1 MQRLFTVLS
10 LIALLLV
17 SACSSGPPKPEI
29 DFNPA
34 FDFTKARTVAF
45 YKNSGS
51 VSGENPLLL
60 SDMQRSRIDD
70 ALRVAVD
77 NKGLTFLA
85 DASKADLLLS
95 WHLATQQKTDV
106 RTYQSASYGGMYGHS
121 GRYNRYSMYNCWNCG
136 STQVSVKN
144 YTEGTFI
151 VDLIDPKAKQSVW
164 RSVTES
170 RLKGKLDKDQS
181 KYDAAAAAIFESFPP
196 L

>member
-170 RLKGKLDKDQS
+170 RLKGELDKDQS